1 MAKNSA
7 LRQFWKRKGYY
18 LKLEWIHPFWLRAVV
33 AMLIA
38 APLFVMFVI
47 GMSAFVLLVPL
58 IILVKFIGFSW
69 ALVVWVALYGY
80 GSYRFWQWHKFQQKH
95 RPRRPVRR

>member
-1 MAKNSA
+1 MANDSLVQK
-7 LRQFWKRKGYY
+7 FWKRKGYY

-33 AMLIA
+33 TLVIA
-38 APLFVMFVI
+38 APLFILFVL
-47 GMSAFVLLVPL
+47 GTSALVLLVPL

-69 ALVVWVALYGY
+69 ALIVWVVLYGY
-80 GSYRFWQWHKFQQKH
+80 LSYRFWRWHKHQQKH